1 MKLLF
6 NHIQNARDSLRANQM
21 RTFLTITGVAIGV
34 ASIVAI
40 LSLATGASSIITKQV
55 DDTGGN
61 IAVIRPGASQTTSI
75 KDIVNHQA
83 YNATGASTLTASDV
97 ARVQMIPSV
106 QSVAPIMV
114 AHVTLTGDNAYESAL
129 VGTTEDLL
137 KISNIPIREGEFAPD
152 DQKLVT
158 IGAQLSIN
166 LFGTEESLGK
176 TVKIKGQQYRV
187 GGIIERQQNPMNFN
201 GVDID
206 NAAII
211 SPTQLRILQ
220 PTAQVQQINVQTD
233 SVTHLDRVVIDINK
247 ALIDQHGGETD
258 FRVLVGDEIAAPT
271 GQLFF
276 IIAGVTTAIAAISL
290 FVGGIGIMNIML
302 VNVAERTHE
311 IGIRK
316 ALGAT
321 HSDIVWQFL
330 IESLIMALVGGVMGG
345 ILGLALAFCISLFLT
360 FDPVITWET
369 AAVTAGIST
378 LVGVVFGL
386 YPAIRAARKNPI
398 ESLNQHN

>member
-1 MKLLF
+1 MKLLL

-21 RTFLTITGVAIGV
+21 RTFLTISGVAIGV
-34 ASIVAI
+34 ASIVTI
-40 LSLATGASSIITKQV
+40 LSLASGASNIITRQV

-61 IAVIRPGASQTTSI
+61 IAVIRPGDTKASSF
-75 KDIVNHQA
+75 KDIVNQQA
-83 YNATGASTLTASDV
+83 YSANASSLTESDV
-97 ARVQMIPSV
+97 NLIKTIPSV
-106 QSVAPIMV
+106 KHVAPVI
-114 AHVTLTGDNAYESAL
+114 ASQISLKGERAITTTL
-129 VGTTEDLL
+129 VGTNSDFL
-137 KISNIPIREGEFAPD
+137 KISGIKVREGEFSED
-152 DQKLVT
+152 GHQLIT
-158 IGAQLSIN
+158 IGAQLSID

-176 TVKIKGQQYRV
+176 TITIKNQPFRV
-187 GGIIERQQNPMNFN
+187 SGIFERQQNPMNFN

-206 NAAII
+206 SSAVINSPELLAINPNAHI
-211 SPTQLRILQ
+211 
-220 PTAQVQQINVQTD
+220 QQINVQTD
-233 SVTHLDRVVIDINK
+233 SIANLDRVVIDINK
-247 ALIDQHGGETD
+247 SLLEQHGGEAD

-276 IIAGVTTAIAAISL
+276 VIAGVTSAIAAISL

-302 VNVAERTHE
+302 VNVAERTRE

-330 IESLIMALVGGVMGG
+330 IEWLIMAIVGGIVGG
-345 ILGLALAFCISLFLT
+345 ILGLATAFCISLFLT
-360 FDPVITWET
+360 FDPAVTWEML
-369 AAVTAGIST
+369 AATIGISAG
-378 LVGVVFGL
+378 VGILFGL